1 MELSV
6 CCLGTGRGAT
16 AVWEGEPSS
25 AVALLF
31 DGRPVLLVDVGFGVV
46 RACRHWLGTVP
57 DTILITHNHSDHA
70 AELPVVLPLAAAA
83 GRRPRVIA
91 APAVVERLQRH
102 RLHELR
108 STGRPLADFCE
119 LVAADGPVTLAE
131 GLTITLLRARHS
143 EPSCGFMLWDG
154 DRPLLAYGGDSAFST
169 AYYAR
174 LFEAPTVI
182 LDARATGNAEH
193 AGFGAVAAYI
203 AAYPDTVVRITGYG
217 TRAQAPAGLAAFA
230 PGDRLSLGAEP

>member
-1 MELSV
+1 MELSL

-25 AVALLF
+25 AVALLL
-31 DGRPVLLVDVGFGVV
+31 DGRAVLLVDAGFGVV
-46 RACRHWLGTVP
+46 RACRHWLDGVP
-57 DTILITHNHSDHA
+57 ETILITHNHSDHA
-70 AELPVVLPLAAAA
+70 AELPVVLPMASAA

-91 APAVVERLQRH
+91 APAVVERLRRH

-119 LVAADGPVTLAE
+119 LVAVDGEVALTE
-131 GLTITLLRARHS
+131 GLTLTLLPARHS
-143 EPSCGFMLWDG
+143 EPSYGFMLWHAG
-154 DRPLLAYGGDSAFST
+154 RPLLAYGGDSAFST

-217 TRAQAPAGLAAFA
+217 TRAQAPTGLAAFTA
-230 PGDRLSLGAEP
+230 GDRLSLGTV